1 MVNVSVDGNNIIR
14 HKRINLGIA
23 TALENYNLI
32 VPVIKNSDSL
42 SLSGVARAVYD
53 LSTRARSKKLNPDDI
68 KGGTISLTNY
78 GTFGTLF
85 GSPIINQPNTAIIGF
100 GAIQKRPVAREYDG
114 EYFTVIRDMVYIS
127 MTFDHRVIDGMLAGE
142 CLAQIIKNVEAMNE
156 GNLVL

>member
-1 MVNVSVDGNNIIR
+1 
-14 HKRINLGIA
+14 
-23 TALENYNLI
+23 
-32 VPVIKNSDSL
+32 
-42 SLSGVARAVYD
+42 
-53 LSTRARSKKLNPDDI
+53 
-68 KGGTISLTNY
+68 
-78 GTFGTLF
+78 
-85 GSPIINQPNTAIIGF
+85 NQPNTAIIGF